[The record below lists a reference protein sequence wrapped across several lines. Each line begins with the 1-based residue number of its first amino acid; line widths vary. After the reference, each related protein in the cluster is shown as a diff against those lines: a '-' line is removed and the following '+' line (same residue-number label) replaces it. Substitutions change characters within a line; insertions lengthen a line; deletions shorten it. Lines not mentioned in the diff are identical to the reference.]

1 MENMNSFTINNG
13 FKEIAAKN
21 EKGDVITVLRINVA
35 DARTAERFAHLI
47 DNLDNIS
54 NEVKK
59 EAQRLEQEEK
69 VLQES
74 EKVDTRRIISVNE
87 LKVQYIERCID
98 EINEV
103 FGENTI
109 QNVYKECYENRADFV
124 PDESLLLQFVEK
136 AIPVMNELFHQRFE
150 ENRKKYNVMRR
161 GGRKNHKNKRQM
173 IQGGA
178 NV

>member
-1 MENMNSFTINNG
+1 MENMNSFTINSG
-13 FKEIAAKN
+13 FKEIAVKN
-21 EKGDVITVLRINVA
+21 EKGEVITVLRINVA
-35 DARTAERFAHLI
+35 DAKTAERFAHLI

-69 VLQES
+69 VLAES
-74 EKVDTRRIISVNE
+74 KEVDTKRIISVNA
-87 LKVQYIERCID
+87 LKVQYIEKCIA

-103 FGENTI
+103 FGTNTI
-109 QNVYKECYENRADFV
+109 QNVYKECYEDREDFV
-124 PDESLLLQFVEK
+124 PDESLLLQFVENV
-136 AIPVMNELFHQRFE
+136 IPVMDELFHKRFE
-150 ENRKKYNVMRR
+150 ENRRKYNAMRR
-161 GGRKNHKNKRQM
+161 GSRKNHRNKRQM